1 ELTST
6 IPENSEKAIEVNE
19 NTNNFLYHY
28 SKITQT
34 ESKSEI
40 ANRENLKHGD
50 RACLALVNDE
60 IWKQLPDNI
69 TNDAL
74 KKRKERAGKIYNL
87 FVSIGK
93 EKIRGIRSFSAS
105 NISNLSQ
112 ENIDYVIVEV
122 LKKENRI

>member
-1 ELTST
+1 M
-6 IPENSEKAIEVNE
+6 KKR
-19 NTNNFLYHY
+19 FDHY
-28 SKITQT
+28 K
-34 ESKSEI
+34 
-40 ANRENLKHGD
+40 NLKHGD

-60 IWKQLPDNI
+60 IRKQLPDNI

-74 KKRKERAGKIYNL
+74 KKRKERAGKIYGL

-105 NISNLSQ
+105 TISNLSQ